1 MRNIK
6 TFRNNNNNNTRSN
19 LFQNRENSLKQTN
32 ILFRLYQFDGWF
44 FDEEMSHELIILAR
58 KMEEMEV
65 EMTRQQSDR
74 FDSSIF
80 IAIHYSIR
88 QLEQDRTRNGQ
99 QGR

>member
-19 LFQNRENSLKQTN
+19 LFQNRENSLNKQ
-32 ILFRLYQFDGWF
+32 IF
-44 FDEEMSHELIILAR
+44 FLDYINLMDDSSMSHELIILAR

>member
-19 LFQNRENSLKQTN
+19 LFQNRENSLNKQ
-32 ILFRLYQFDGWF
+32 IF
-44 FDEEMSHELIILAR
+44 FLDYINLMDDEEMSHELIILAR

>member
-19 LFQNRENSLKQTN
+19 RENSLNKQ
-32 ILFRLYQFDGWF
+32 IF
-44 FDEEMSHELIILAR
+44 FLDYINLMDDEEMSHELIILAR
-58 KMEEMEV
+58 KMEEIEV

>member
-19 LFQNRENSLKQTN
+19 LFQSRENSLNKQ
-32 ILFRLYQFDGWF
+32 IF
-44 FDEEMSHELIILAR
+44 FLDYINLMDDEEMSHELIILAR
-58 KMEEMEV
+58 KMEEIEV

>member
-1 MRNIK
+1 
-6 TFRNNNNNNTRSN
+6 
-19 LFQNRENSLKQTN
+19 
-32 ILFRLYQFDGWF
+32 
-44 FDEEMSHELIILAR
+44 
-58 KMEEMEV
+58 MEEIEV
-65 EMTRQQSDR
+65 EMTSQQSDR

>member
-19 LFQNRENSLKQTN
+19 LFQNRENSLNKQ
-32 ILFRLYQFDGWF
+32 IF
-44 FDEEMSHELIILAR
+44 FLDYINLMDDEEMSHELIILAR
-58 KMEEMEV
+58 KMEEIEV

>member
-1 MRNIK
+1 MHNIK

-19 LFQNRENSLKQTN
+19 LFQNRENSLNKQIFCLDYIN
-32 ILFRLYQFDGWF
+32 LMD
-44 FDEEMSHELIILAR
+44 DEEMSHELIILAR
-58 KMEEMEV
+58 KMEEIEV

>member
-19 LFQNRENSLKQTN
+19 LFQNRENSLNKQ
-32 ILFRLYQFDGWF
+32 IF
-44 FDEEMSHELIILAR
+44 FLDYINLMDDEEMSHELIILAR

-88 QLEQDRTRNGQ
+88 QLEQDRTRNG
-99 QGR
+99 

>member
-19 LFQNRENSLKQTN
+19 LFQNRENSLNKQIFCLDYIN
-32 ILFRLYQFDGWF
+32 LMD
-44 FDEEMSHELIILAR
+44 DSSMSHELIILAR
-58 KMEEMEV
+58 KMEEIEV

>member
-19 LFQNRENSLKQTN
+19 LFQNRENSLNKQ
-32 ILFRLYQFDGWF
+32 IF
-44 FDEEMSHELIILAR
+44 FLDYINLMDDSSMSHELIILAR
-58 KMEEMEV
+58 KMEEIEV